1 MGFLSFIGRVT
12 FSAIFILAAW
22 QKVEDFSID
31 GGGALVG
38 LTPKLDVLLNNINET
53 LYFNLKLP
61 PQLQTKHLLM
71 LAIGLEGIG
80 GLLFTLGSTLG
91 AYMLL
96 LFLAL
101 VTPIMHDFY
110 NFDQSSLE
118 YHHQFIGFLK
128 NLSQFGALL
137 FYLGMKNSANRNKMR
152 KKHVTKPKSL

>member
-1 MGFLSFIGRVT
+1 MTTFLSGSFLKKKCRRLWFHSHT
-12 FSAIFILAAW
+12 
-22 QKVEDFSID
+22 D
-31 GGGALVG
+31 GCVG
-38 LTPKLDVLLNNINET
+38 LV
-53 LYFNLKLP
+53 
-61 PQLQTKHLLM
+61 LQTKHLLM

-101 VTPIMHDFY
+101 VTPVMHDFY

-137 FYLGMKNSANRNKMR
+137 FYLGMKNSASRNKMR